1 MANARK
7 RISEMKTTEEE
18 IHELEK
24 LFIEGLRL
32 QLETVRRKNPYFK
45 GSRQRGSERMR
56 LSRAERRGAVRFARC
71 FVKAYFIMVS
81 QERNSN

>member
-32 QLETVRRKNPYFK
+32 QLET
-45 GSRQRGSERMR
+45 GSAEKPLLQRQP
-56 LSRAERRGAVRFARC
+56 AAR
-71 FVKAYFIMVS
+71 V
-81 QERNSN
+81 